1 MLIKYNS
8 TLFDPFYGVIDFLDK
23 DLTSSF
29 KLFDTMRSGQIGI
42 TGDNIWQYPKNE
54 YLLWWSW

>member
-42 TGDNIWQYPKNE
+42 TGDNI
-54 YLLWWSW
+54 